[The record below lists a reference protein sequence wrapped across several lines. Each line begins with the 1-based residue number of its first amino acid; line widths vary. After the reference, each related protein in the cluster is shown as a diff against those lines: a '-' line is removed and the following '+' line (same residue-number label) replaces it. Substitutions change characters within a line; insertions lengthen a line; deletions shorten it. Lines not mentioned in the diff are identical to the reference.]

1 MAVAIRK
8 YGYTNIKIYNGGLKD
23 WLKSGNAITVIER
36 LPEYAASFVTG
47 EELMA
52 QVSSAEK
59 NGCRTAE
66 GKPLFTLLDLR
77 TELSLNSPTAA
88 VAIRT
93 SCRTVAGLLDDLLD
107 QSFRE
112 KIPSDSPVYVITE
125 TGNRDAFAMQYLSKF
140 GYRNI
145 TGLLFGMRGWIKDD
159 YPITQSS
166 GGQ

>member
-23 WLKSGNAITVIER
+23 WLKSGNAITVIDR
-36 LPEYAASFVTG
+36 LPEYEVSFATG

-52 QVSSAEK
+52 RVASAEK
-59 NGCRTAE
+59 DGCRTAA

-77 TELSLNSPTAA
+77 TELSLDPAGPA
-88 VAIRT
+88 VTIRT
-93 SCRTVAGLLDDLLD
+93 SCRTVVGLLDDLLD
-107 QSFRE
+107 QSFRD

-125 TGNRDAFAMQYLSKF
+125 TGNRDAFAIKYLSTF

-145 TGLLFGMRGWIKDD
+145 SGLLFGMRGWIKAD
-159 YPITQSS
+159 YPITQSN
-166 GGQ
+166 GQ